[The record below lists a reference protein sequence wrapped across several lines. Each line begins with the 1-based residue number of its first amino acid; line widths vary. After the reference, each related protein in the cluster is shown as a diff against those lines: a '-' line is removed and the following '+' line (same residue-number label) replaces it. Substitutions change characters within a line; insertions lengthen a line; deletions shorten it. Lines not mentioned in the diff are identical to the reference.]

1 MILFL
6 ERKKRLFRK
15 TIYNFKQYNNNINNY
30 VDINIDNVIKNKKIY
45 RLFIED
51 GEIVIFKE
59 NKHIIINV
67 YKYKNYF
74 QYNKSCLR
82 YKFNIDKLGY
92 CGFLKSNKNT
102 IIMYHTLPFIK
113 IGKINPNLFK
123 IIINKFNFSNIN
135 KNIYNNYILITII
148 ITLLLFD

>member
-1 MILFL
+1 MIIFL

-15 TIYNFKQYNNNINNY
+15 NIYKFKQYNNNINNY
-30 VDINIDNVIKNKKIY
+30 VDINIDNIIKNKKNY

-59 NKHIIINV
+59 NKHIIIYV
-67 YKYKNYF
+67 YKY
-74 QYNKSCLR
+74 KSCLR
-82 YKFNIDKLGY
+82 YKLNIEKLGY

-102 IIMYHTLPFIK
+102 IIMYHTMPFIK
-113 IGKINPNLFK
+113 IGKINPNQFK